1 MEPIKNYGLGRQGV
15 KSIDAETTMECLG
28 STYSPFRG
36 RPGVIR
42 AGSPLLWP
50 LVAML
55 PALER
60 SLANLYACRTMGI
73 IYTTAYPSI
82 YLFVYGDPNVHS
94 ERLLRIE
101 YKDSH
106 RLMTCRVMSLSSK
119 AGLGG

>member
-15 KSIDAETTMECLG
+15 KSIDAETTLEFLG
-28 STYSPFRG
+28 STYSPFLG

-42 AGSPLLWP
+42 AGFPLLWP
-50 LVAML
+50 LVAIL
-55 PALER
+55 PALDR
-60 SLANLYACRTMGI
+60 SLANPCACRTMGI
-73 IYTTAYPSI
+73 ICTTAYLSI

-106 RLMTCRVMSLSSK
+106 RLMTCRVMYPSSK
-119 AGLGG
+119 TGLGG